1 MVCAT
6 RRDSPAGAA
15 HRLRLHSPIFDR
27 AGWRSESECH
37 VRTQRP
43 RGRPSATTPV
53 RRLERDRTERCHD
66 LIRTKRCSPC
76 QRHASGLTS
85 GEYIDPRGSGHKLS
99 DPTAHDRLECCGWRI
114 TCAHLLP
121 VSPSSSHRR
130 VRARDESPG
139 LSSLREAQLLCRLLL
154 RELST
159 SPVSCPY
166 LDQTYC
172 GLIEGPSLTRLL
184 ARSAFQGYGPQR
196 WAVRRSAVVFT
207 PLAGRRADP
216 RPWPAAPVRTKQA
229 GRS

>member
-1 MVCAT
+1 LGSEPAGPGTCQVPCQRRYAVHQATSPLVCAT

-130 VRARDESPG
+130 VRAGRKPWTQFTPG
-139 LSSLREAQLLCRLLL
+139 GPTPLPPAA
-154 RELST
+154 T
-159 SPVSCPY
+159 SCPRHPFHVH
-166 LDQTYC
+166 
-172 GLIEGPSLTRLL
+172 ISTR
-184 ARSAFQGYGPQR
+184 PI
-196 WAVRRSAVVFT
+196 VV
-207 PLAGRRADP
+207 
-216 RPWPAAPVRTKQA
+216 
-229 GRS
+229 